1 MVIYFFLMLSNL
13 RPLHPLPTFA
23 KSHKLLFQ
31 SAGSDISTYK
41 WNGSGKTQNNKRE
54 QYHTLD
60 NKNNEMEAMQAVLNS
75 YRMILLRVD
84 KHFYL
89 NNIIRERRIVMQP
102 ESIQT
107 DLKITIYS

>member
-1 MVIYFFLMLSNL
+1 
-13 RPLHPLPTFA
+13 
-23 KSHKLLFQ
+23 
-31 SAGSDISTYK
+31 
-41 WNGSGKTQNNKRE
+41 
-54 QYHTLD
+54 
-60 NKNNEMEAMQAVLNS
+60 MQAVLNS